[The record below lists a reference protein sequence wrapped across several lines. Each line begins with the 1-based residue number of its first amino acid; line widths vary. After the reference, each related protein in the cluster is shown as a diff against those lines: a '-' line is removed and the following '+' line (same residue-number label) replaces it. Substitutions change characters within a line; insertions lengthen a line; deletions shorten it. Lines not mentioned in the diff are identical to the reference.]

1 MEKKL
6 PKRYYEIRREKRA
19 EERALRLAQLAEIRE
34 QERQIQ
40 EMKEQMLLDE
50 DTDENEEEQKIATE
64 KSSRFCDSESED
76 HN

>member
-34 QERQIQ
+34 QER
-40 EMKEQMLLDE
+40 
-50 DTDENEEEQKIATE
+50 
-64 KSSRFCDSESED
+64 
-76 HN
+76 